1 MSINLKNIEPFTG
14 DKSLNLKQ
22 IAKSGIIITIA
33 VAEIATCSAML
44 TGCEYQDTGSTVWVG
59 ESIEAM
65 NVSLEQVND
74 LNVIIN
80 NSNCSDS
87 FVGDIIDELND
98 NGIKYTL
105 TAREKDIDVNGAV
118 VITLD
123 QQYISGPGMVV
134 LAPYENNRNGNS
146 DALALAMQAGF
157 NEKGFF
163 ADEIQCGKMGYQQL
177 EDGTVVE
184 QIPSETEAAISPSY
198 DTSFV
203 TLCFGTSNN
212 NAELVGKSIKLAL
225 ARYTNYVTN
234 ENAGIDLIYRSE
246 IGDTVEEVASKTGV
260 DAFEITT
267 DGVLLDDTTVIN
279 SGVKKL
285 DSFDR
290 RSPVNLGGKESSNW
304 YHK

>member
-1 MSINLKNIEPFTG
+1 MKINIGNVEPFTS
-14 DKSLNLKQ
+14 DRNLKIKKCAKTGLVIV
-22 IAKSGIIITIA
+22 IAA
-33 VAEIATCSAML
+33 VGVLASAAML
-44 TGCEYQDTGSTVWVG
+44 NGCTPTNDTG
-59 ESIEAM
+59 IA
-65 NVSLEQVND
+65 LEQKDPLEISVNQVND
-74 LNVIIN
+74 LNIIIN
-80 NSNCSDS
+80 NSNCSDNFINDIAEELKKDGIS
-87 FVGDIIDELND
+87 F
-98 NGIKYTL
+98 TL
-105 TAREKDIDVNGAV
+105 TSKEKNINVNGAV

-184 QIPSETEAAISPSY
+184 QIPSETEAAISPTY

-234 ENAGIDLIYRSE
+234 ENAGIDLVYRSE
-246 IGDTVEEVASKTGV
+246 IGDTAEDVASKTGV
-260 DAFEITT
+260 DVADITT

-290 RSPVNLGGKESSNW
+290 RSPVSLGGIESSNW

>member
-14 DKSLNLKQ
+14 DKNLNLKQ

-44 TGCEYQDTGSTVWVG
+44 SGCEYQDAGSTVWVG

-134 LAPYENNRNGNS
+134 LAPYENNRRGES
-146 DALALAMQAGF
+146 DALALAMQTGF
-157 NEKGFF
+157 DERGFF
-163 ADEIQCGKMGYQQL
+163 VDEVQCGKMGYQQL
-177 EDGTVVE
+177 DDGTVVK
-184 QIPSETEAAISPSY
+184 QIPSETEYAINPQNE
-198 DTSFV
+198 TSFV
-203 TLCFGTSNN
+203 TLCFGTNN
-212 NAELVGKSIKLAL
+212 TSGKLVGKSIVLSL
-225 ARYTNYVTN
+225 GRYVNYLSN
-234 ENAGIDLIYRSE
+234 ENTNTDLIYRSE
-246 IGDTVEEVASKTGV
+246 IGDTLDSVS
-260 DAFEITT
+260 EITGT
-267 DGVLLDDTTVIN
+267 DSSTFAVDGVLLDDTTVV
-279 SGVKKL
+279 SSSTKKL
-285 DSFDR
+285 KSFDKKV
-290 RSPVNLGGKESSNW
+290 PVDVDGKESTIW
-304 YHK
+304 YKR